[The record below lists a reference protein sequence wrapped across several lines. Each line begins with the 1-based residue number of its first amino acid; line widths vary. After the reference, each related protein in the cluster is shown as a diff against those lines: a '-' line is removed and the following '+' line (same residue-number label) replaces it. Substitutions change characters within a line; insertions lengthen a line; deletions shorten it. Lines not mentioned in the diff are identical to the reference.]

1 MLKIA
6 HRKLFGKEARKMK
19 NGKQEFNERQVM
31 NDPNDYE
38 IFNYSDTYLKTVDYH
53 HHDFYEIY
61 FLISGNV
68 SYIIEDK
75 RYDLEPGNLLLT
87 NPNELHQ
94 VLIHDDKP
102 YNRMVLWVSRNIFE
116 KYSTEITDLTD
127 CFKDSED
134 HTNLLTPSS
143 SEQSRLMEMFEE
155 LNEAYRD
162 ESGYGRDIAKYS
174 KLIDLLIYINKLYIE
189 REKEKP
195 LFSPNRKNKL
205 MFSVLEYISANIEN
219 EISLDDLSERFFL
232 SKYHLCREFKKY
244 MGTTIHRYIIQKR
257 LVKAKQMIT
266 EGYTLNY
273 ACVKSGFSDYS
284 NFYKSFKNEYGIS
297 PKDFFY
303 TFNEKRK
310 NKS

>member
-1 MLKIA
+1 M
-6 HRKLFGKEARKMK
+6 RS
-19 NGKQEFNERQVM
+19 GKQAFNERQVM
-31 NDPNDYE
+31 TDPNDYE

-102 YNRMVLWVSRNIFE
+102 YNRMVLWVSRSIFD
-116 KYSTEITDLTD
+116 KYSTETTDLTD

-143 SEQSRLMEMFEE
+143 SEQSRLMEMFEA

-162 ESGYGRDIAKYS
+162 ESGYGRDINKYS

-189 REKEKP
+189 REKEEP
-195 LFSPNRKNKL
+195 ELSPNRKNKL
-205 MFSVLEYISANIEN
+205 MFSVLEYISDNIEN
-219 EISLDDLSERFFL
+219 EISLDRLSEKFYL

-257 LVKAKQMIT
+257 LVRAKQMIT

-284 NFYKSFKNEYGIS
+284 NFYKSFKSEYGVS

-303 TFNEKRK
+303 TVNQKRK
-310 NKS
+310 NKC

>member
-1 MLKIA
+1 
-6 HRKLFGKEARKMK
+6 MK
-19 NGKQEFNERQVM
+19 NGKQAFSERQVM
-31 NDPNDYE
+31 TNPNDYE

-68 SYIIEDK
+68 SYIIEDR

-116 KYSTEITDLTD
+116 KYSTVMTDLTD
-127 CFKDSED
+127 CFKESED
-134 HTNLLTPSS
+134 HTNLLTPSP
-143 SEQSRLMEMFEE
+143 SEQGKLLEMFEKTY
-155 LNEAYRD
+155 EAYHD
-162 ESGYGRDIAKYS
+162 ESGYGRDITKYS
-174 KLIDLLIYINKLYIE
+174 ALVDLLVYINRLYIE
-189 REKEKP
+189 REKDKP
-195 LFSPNRKNKL
+195 SLSDNRANKL
-205 MFSVLEYISANIEN
+205 MLSVLEYISDNIEN
-219 EISLDDLSERFFL
+219 EISLDKLSERFYL

-266 EGYTLNY
+266 EGCTLNY

-284 NFYKSFKNEYGIS
+284 NFYKSFKNEYGVS

-303 TFNEKRK
+303 TVNQKRK
-310 NKS
+310 NKC